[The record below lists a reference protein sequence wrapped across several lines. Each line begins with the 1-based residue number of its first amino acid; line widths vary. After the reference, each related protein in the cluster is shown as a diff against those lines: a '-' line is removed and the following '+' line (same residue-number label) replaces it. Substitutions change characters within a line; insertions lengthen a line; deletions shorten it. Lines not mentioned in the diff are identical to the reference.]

1 MEQLNTWDCI
11 KLGFALWP
19 FVALAVGLAAAQ
31 LMRAGKGRTGNLD
44 RELQAIEDYANAG
57 GAR

>member
-1 MEQLNTWDCI
+1 MEQLSTWDVI

-19 FVALAVGLAAAQ
+19 FVALAVGLSVAQ
-31 LMRAGKGRTGNLD
+31 FCRAGKGRKENLD

-57 GAR
+57 GA